1 MFQFFANIFG
11 YLLDII
17 NQFVN
22 NYGLAIILFTAI
34 IKLIMLPLSIKQ
46 QRSMK
51 KNVELQE
58 KLKVIQFKYKKDPE
72 KLNKETMDLYKQEKM
87 SPFSGCF
94 SAIIQFIL
102 LISIFYMVRFPL
114 TYMEKVDKTQIDTYT
129 QQIKDA
135 GMDVSQAYSEID
147 IIREI
152 DFLRENNPEDE
163 TLKNININMNFLGL
177 DLSKIPQQN
186 LADWTVYIIPIL
198 YILSTFVSMRLT
210 TSMQNANKDKKEL
223 TDGENKETERNEM
236 EDAMAQSNKMMSW
249 MMPIMSVS
257 ISLVAPLGL
266 ALYWLVTNIL
276 MIGENIIF
284 ILFFMERDGKMEKS
298 IISEG
303 KTTNEAIEKGLKILN
318 VSKNKVDIKVLEN
331 EEKRSFFSIL
341 TPRVVKVQL
350 TLKDVEEEH
359 KIVKKEINL
368 SQEEQDIAVK
378 NVEEFLKEFLNK
390 LEKDEKIEYS
400 IKADKSGVYVN
411 INDKNLG
418 YLIGYRG
425 ETLYALQN
433 VLSAIAGKKI
443 ENKVRVFLD
452 IESYRAKREKTLE
465 ELAEKISKTVIKTK
479 KSITLEPMQAYERK
493 IIHSKLQNNEL
504 VTTKSIGE
512 EPRRRVVISLKNK

>member
-1 MFQFFANIFG
+1 
-11 YLLDII
+11 
-17 NQFVN
+17 
-22 NYGLAIILFTAI
+22 
-34 IKLIMLPLSIKQ
+34 
-46 QRSMK
+46 
-51 KNVELQE
+51 
-58 KLKVIQFKYKKDPE
+58 
-72 KLNKETMDLYKQEKM
+72 
-87 SPFSGCF
+87 
-94 SAIIQFIL
+94 
-102 LISIFYMVRFPL
+102 
-114 TYMEKVDKTQIDTYT
+114 
-129 QQIKDA
+129 
-135 GMDVSQAYSEID
+135 
-147 IIREI
+147 
-152 DFLRENNPEDE
+152 
-163 TLKNININMNFLGL
+163 
-177 DLSKIPQQN
+177 
-186 LADWTVYIIPIL
+186 
-198 YILSTFVSMRLT
+198 
-210 TSMQNANKDKKEL
+210 
-223 TDGENKETERNEM
+223 
-236 EDAMAQSNKMMSW
+236 
-249 MMPIMSVS
+249 
-257 ISLVAPLGL
+257 
-266 ALYWLVTNIL
+266 
-276 MIGENIIF
+276 
-284 ILFFMERDGKMEKS
+284 MEKS

-303 KTTNEAIEKGLKILN
+303 KTTNEAIENGLKILK

>member
-1 MFQFFANIFG
+1 
-11 YLLDII
+11 
-17 NQFVN
+17 
-22 NYGLAIILFTAI
+22 
-34 IKLIMLPLSIKQ
+34 
-46 QRSMK
+46 
-51 KNVELQE
+51 
-58 KLKVIQFKYKKDPE
+58 
-72 KLNKETMDLYKQEKM
+72 
-87 SPFSGCF
+87 
-94 SAIIQFIL
+94 
-102 LISIFYMVRFPL
+102 
-114 TYMEKVDKTQIDTYT
+114 
-129 QQIKDA
+129 
-135 GMDVSQAYSEID
+135 
-147 IIREI
+147 
-152 DFLRENNPEDE
+152 
-163 TLKNININMNFLGL
+163 
-177 DLSKIPQQN
+177 
-186 LADWTVYIIPIL
+186 
-198 YILSTFVSMRLT
+198 
-210 TSMQNANKDKKEL
+210 
-223 TDGENKETERNEM
+223 
-236 EDAMAQSNKMMSW
+236 
-249 MMPIMSVS
+249 
-257 ISLVAPLGL
+257 
-266 ALYWLVTNIL
+266 
-276 MIGENIIF
+276 
-284 ILFFMERDGKMEKS
+284 MEKS

-341 TPRVVKVQL
+341 TPRIVKVQL

-359 KIVKKEINL
+359 KSVKKEINL

>member
-58 KLKVIQFKYKKDPE
+58 KLKVIQFKYKNDPE

-210 TSMQNANKDKKEL
+210 TSMQNANKEKKEL
-223 TDGENKETERNEM
+223 TDCENKETERNEM

-266 ALYWLVTNIL
+266 ALYWLVNNIL
-276 MIGENIIF
+276 MIGER
-284 ILFFMERDGKMEKS
+284 LV
-298 IISEG
+298 
-303 KTTNEAIEKGLKILN
+303 L
-318 VSKNKVDIKVLEN
+318 NKV
-331 EEKRSFFSIL
+331 
-341 TPRVVKVQL
+341 VK
-350 TLKDVEEEH
+350 D
-359 KIVKKEINL
+359 
-368 SQEEQDIAVK
+368 
-378 NVEEFLKEFLNK
+378 
-390 LEKDEKIEYS
+390 
-400 IKADKSGVYVN
+400 
-411 INDKNLG
+411 
-418 YLIGYRG
+418 
-425 ETLYALQN
+425 
-433 VLSAIAGKKI
+433 
-443 ENKVRVFLD
+443 
-452 IESYRAKREKTLE
+452 
-465 ELAEKISKTVIKTK
+465 
-479 KSITLEPMQAYERK
+479 
-493 IIHSKLQNNEL
+493 
-504 VTTKSIGE
+504 
-512 EPRRRVVISLKNK
+512 

>member
-1 MFQFFANIFG
+1 
-11 YLLDII
+11 
-17 NQFVN
+17 
-22 NYGLAIILFTAI
+22 
-34 IKLIMLPLSIKQ
+34 
-46 QRSMK
+46 
-51 KNVELQE
+51 
-58 KLKVIQFKYKKDPE
+58 
-72 KLNKETMDLYKQEKM
+72 
-87 SPFSGCF
+87 
-94 SAIIQFIL
+94 
-102 LISIFYMVRFPL
+102 
-114 TYMEKVDKTQIDTYT
+114 
-129 QQIKDA
+129 
-135 GMDVSQAYSEID
+135 
-147 IIREI
+147 
-152 DFLRENNPEDE
+152 
-163 TLKNININMNFLGL
+163 
-177 DLSKIPQQN
+177 
-186 LADWTVYIIPIL
+186 
-198 YILSTFVSMRLT
+198 
-210 TSMQNANKDKKEL
+210 
-223 TDGENKETERNEM
+223 
-236 EDAMAQSNKMMSW
+236 
-249 MMPIMSVS
+249 
-257 ISLVAPLGL
+257 
-266 ALYWLVTNIL
+266 
-276 MIGENIIF
+276 
-284 ILFFMERDGKMEKS
+284 MEKS

-318 VSKNKVDIKVLEN
+318 VSKNKVDIQVLEN

-368 SQEEQDIAVK
+368 SQEEQDIALK

-452 IESYRAKREKTLE
+452 IESYRAKREKKLE

>member
-1 MFQFFANIFG
+1 
-11 YLLDII
+11 
-17 NQFVN
+17 
-22 NYGLAIILFTAI
+22 
-34 IKLIMLPLSIKQ
+34 
-46 QRSMK
+46 
-51 KNVELQE
+51 
-58 KLKVIQFKYKKDPE
+58 
-72 KLNKETMDLYKQEKM
+72 
-87 SPFSGCF
+87 
-94 SAIIQFIL
+94 
-102 LISIFYMVRFPL
+102 
-114 TYMEKVDKTQIDTYT
+114 
-129 QQIKDA
+129 
-135 GMDVSQAYSEID
+135 
-147 IIREI
+147 
-152 DFLRENNPEDE
+152 
-163 TLKNININMNFLGL
+163 
-177 DLSKIPQQN
+177 
-186 LADWTVYIIPIL
+186 
-198 YILSTFVSMRLT
+198 
-210 TSMQNANKDKKEL
+210 
-223 TDGENKETERNEM
+223 
-236 EDAMAQSNKMMSW
+236 
-249 MMPIMSVS
+249 
-257 ISLVAPLGL
+257 
-266 ALYWLVTNIL
+266 
-276 MIGENIIF
+276 
-284 ILFFMERDGKMEKS
+284 MEKS

-341 TPRVVKVQL
+341 TPRIVKVQL

-368 SQEEQDIAVK
+368 SQEKQDIAVK

>member
-1 MFQFFANIFG
+1 
-11 YLLDII
+11 
-17 NQFVN
+17 
-22 NYGLAIILFTAI
+22 
-34 IKLIMLPLSIKQ
+34 
-46 QRSMK
+46 
-51 KNVELQE
+51 
-58 KLKVIQFKYKKDPE
+58 
-72 KLNKETMDLYKQEKM
+72 
-87 SPFSGCF
+87 
-94 SAIIQFIL
+94 
-102 LISIFYMVRFPL
+102 
-114 TYMEKVDKTQIDTYT
+114 
-129 QQIKDA
+129 
-135 GMDVSQAYSEID
+135 
-147 IIREI
+147 
-152 DFLRENNPEDE
+152 
-163 TLKNININMNFLGL
+163 
-177 DLSKIPQQN
+177 
-186 LADWTVYIIPIL
+186 
-198 YILSTFVSMRLT
+198 
-210 TSMQNANKDKKEL
+210 
-223 TDGENKETERNEM
+223 
-236 EDAMAQSNKMMSW
+236 
-249 MMPIMSVS
+249 
-257 ISLVAPLGL
+257 
-266 ALYWLVTNIL
+266 
-276 MIGENIIF
+276 
-284 ILFFMERDGKMEKS
+284 MEKS

-400 IKADKSGVYVN
+400 IKSDKSGVYVN

-443 ENKVRVFLD
+443 
-452 IESYRAKREKTLE
+452 EKTLE

>member
-1 MFQFFANIFG
+1 
-11 YLLDII
+11 
-17 NQFVN
+17 
-22 NYGLAIILFTAI
+22 
-34 IKLIMLPLSIKQ
+34 
-46 QRSMK
+46 
-51 KNVELQE
+51 
-58 KLKVIQFKYKKDPE
+58 
-72 KLNKETMDLYKQEKM
+72 
-87 SPFSGCF
+87 
-94 SAIIQFIL
+94 
-102 LISIFYMVRFPL
+102 
-114 TYMEKVDKTQIDTYT
+114 
-129 QQIKDA
+129 
-135 GMDVSQAYSEID
+135 
-147 IIREI
+147 
-152 DFLRENNPEDE
+152 
-163 TLKNININMNFLGL
+163 
-177 DLSKIPQQN
+177 
-186 LADWTVYIIPIL
+186 
-198 YILSTFVSMRLT
+198 
-210 TSMQNANKDKKEL
+210 
-223 TDGENKETERNEM
+223 
-236 EDAMAQSNKMMSW
+236 
-249 MMPIMSVS
+249 
-257 ISLVAPLGL
+257 
-266 ALYWLVTNIL
+266 
-276 MIGENIIF
+276 
-284 ILFFMERDGKMEKS
+284 MEKS

-452 IESYRAKREKTLE
+452 IESYRTKREKTLE

-512 EPRRRVVISLKNK
+512 EPRRRVVITLKNK

>member
-1 MFQFFANIFG
+1 
-11 YLLDII
+11 
-17 NQFVN
+17 
-22 NYGLAIILFTAI
+22 
-34 IKLIMLPLSIKQ
+34 
-46 QRSMK
+46 
-51 KNVELQE
+51 
-58 KLKVIQFKYKKDPE
+58 
-72 KLNKETMDLYKQEKM
+72 
-87 SPFSGCF
+87 
-94 SAIIQFIL
+94 
-102 LISIFYMVRFPL
+102 
-114 TYMEKVDKTQIDTYT
+114 
-129 QQIKDA
+129 
-135 GMDVSQAYSEID
+135 
-147 IIREI
+147 
-152 DFLRENNPEDE
+152 
-163 TLKNININMNFLGL
+163 
-177 DLSKIPQQN
+177 
-186 LADWTVYIIPIL
+186 
-198 YILSTFVSMRLT
+198 
-210 TSMQNANKDKKEL
+210 
-223 TDGENKETERNEM
+223 
-236 EDAMAQSNKMMSW
+236 
-249 MMPIMSVS
+249 
-257 ISLVAPLGL
+257 
-266 ALYWLVTNIL
+266 
-276 MIGENIIF
+276 
-284 ILFFMERDGKMEKS
+284 MEKS

-465 ELAEKISKTVIKTK
+465 ELSEKISKTVIKTK

>member
-1 MFQFFANIFG
+1 
-11 YLLDII
+11 
-17 NQFVN
+17 
-22 NYGLAIILFTAI
+22 
-34 IKLIMLPLSIKQ
+34 
-46 QRSMK
+46 
-51 KNVELQE
+51 
-58 KLKVIQFKYKKDPE
+58 
-72 KLNKETMDLYKQEKM
+72 
-87 SPFSGCF
+87 
-94 SAIIQFIL
+94 
-102 LISIFYMVRFPL
+102 
-114 TYMEKVDKTQIDTYT
+114 
-129 QQIKDA
+129 
-135 GMDVSQAYSEID
+135 
-147 IIREI
+147 
-152 DFLRENNPEDE
+152 
-163 TLKNININMNFLGL
+163 
-177 DLSKIPQQN
+177 
-186 LADWTVYIIPIL
+186 
-198 YILSTFVSMRLT
+198 
-210 TSMQNANKDKKEL
+210 
-223 TDGENKETERNEM
+223 
-236 EDAMAQSNKMMSW
+236 
-249 MMPIMSVS
+249 
-257 ISLVAPLGL
+257 
-266 ALYWLVTNIL
+266 
-276 MIGENIIF
+276 
-284 ILFFMERDGKMEKS
+284 MEKS

-350 TLKDVEEEH
+350 TLKDIEEEH

-452 IESYRAKREKTLE
+452 IESFRAKREKTLE

-479 KSITLEPMQAYERK
+479 KSITLETMQAYERK

>member
-1 MFQFFANIFG
+1 
-11 YLLDII
+11 
-17 NQFVN
+17 
-22 NYGLAIILFTAI
+22 
-34 IKLIMLPLSIKQ
+34 
-46 QRSMK
+46 
-51 KNVELQE
+51 
-58 KLKVIQFKYKKDPE
+58 
-72 KLNKETMDLYKQEKM
+72 
-87 SPFSGCF
+87 
-94 SAIIQFIL
+94 
-102 LISIFYMVRFPL
+102 
-114 TYMEKVDKTQIDTYT
+114 
-129 QQIKDA
+129 
-135 GMDVSQAYSEID
+135 
-147 IIREI
+147 
-152 DFLRENNPEDE
+152 
-163 TLKNININMNFLGL
+163 
-177 DLSKIPQQN
+177 
-186 LADWTVYIIPIL
+186 
-198 YILSTFVSMRLT
+198 
-210 TSMQNANKDKKEL
+210 
-223 TDGENKETERNEM
+223 
-236 EDAMAQSNKMMSW
+236 
-249 MMPIMSVS
+249 
-257 ISLVAPLGL
+257 
-266 ALYWLVTNIL
+266 
-276 MIGENIIF
+276 
-284 ILFFMERDGKMEKS
+284 MEKS

-359 KIVKKEINL
+359 KLVKKEINL
-368 SQEEQDIAVK
+368 SQEGQDIAVK

-443 ENKVRVFLD
+443 DNKVRVFLD